1 MNSIS
6 KKLFAAAAGLMIMM
20 GAECSE
26 EHEFTCEEV
35 SGVGYHKVKVMK
47 CKGSEVEIL
56 NGKLYVKKKGECKEE
71 IQEYWGTYAY
81 NRYTG
86 KSGRSFNVPLGDL
99 VKLGAAAAGVST
111 GSVFP
116 D

>member
-1 MNSIS
+1 MNSMS

-26 EHEFTCEEV
+26 EREFTCERI
-35 SGVGYHKVKVMK
+35 SGWGYHRVTTMK
-47 CKGSEVEIL
+47 CEGSEVEIL
-56 NGKLYVKKKGECKEE
+56 GGKLYVKKKGNCTKTTKV
-71 IQEYWGTYAY
+71 YTGKYAY

-86 KSGRSFNVPLGDL
+86 KSGQSFNVDLGDL
-99 VKLGAAAAGVST
+99 TSLAGAVTGAGAVL
-111 GSVFP
+111 P